1 MARGE
6 HNTENGNHEPPVDTP
21 VRLFELSKASIH
33 WENRAAPVPTMTS
46 RAGEVIVDGRTH
58 GVAYWTIFHR
68 GEYQRI
74 DPFPQS
80 AVELESV
87 GRWSHRTRVFLKGRT
102 RFRRV

>member
-1 MARGE
+1 M
-6 HNTENGNHEPPVDTP
+6 
-21 VRLFELSKASIH
+21 
-33 WENRAAPVPTMTS
+33 
-46 RAGEVIVDGRTH
+46 DGQMHR
-58 GVAYWTIFHR
+58 VAYWTIFHQ

-102 RFRRV
+102 RFRRVAGERCFGGGQVGGMEKGNDLRAR